1 MGDKVLSDRIAPVI
15 PEDQDAGPLKSSV
28 AWDPH
33 AEVLP
38 CDPATE
44 NEVFTMSAPERGKI
58 ESEGSV

>member
-28 AWDPH
+28 SWDPDPE
-33 AEVLP
+33 ALP
-38 CDPATE
+38 RDPAMQ
-44 NEVFTMSAPERGKI
+44 NEVFTMSAPGRGKI